1 MGRILV
7 RGEKGH
13 DIIPELYPL
22 PAELCVDK
30 PGKGAFYATDLET
43 ILRSKGIEALIV
55 CGVTTEVGEKGRG
68 DGGRIGTWGR
78 EDVLILRMAVVVR
91 PYTLASRILVQ
102 CRHGV
107 ARRAFADEEDSA

>member
-43 ILRSKGIEALIV
+43 ILRSKGIEI
-55 CGVTTEVGEKGRG
+55 GRAH
-68 DGGRIGTWGR
+68 
-78 EDVLILRMAVVVR
+78 V
-91 PYTLASRILVQ
+91 
-102 CRHGV
+102 
-107 ARRAFADEEDSA
+107 